1 MRLTKAVYS
10 YRYCLP
16 GGFSDFHNVE
26 ERRPLT
32 HVDKREAGATPIS
45 L

>member
-10 YRYCLP
+10 YRYRLS

-26 ERRPLT
+26 ERRPLL
-32 HVDKREAGATPIS
+32 HGDKQDAGAAPIR

>member
-10 YRYCLP
+10 YRHCLS
-16 GGFSDFHNVE
+16 GGFSDSHNLE
-26 ERRPLT
+26 ERRPVM
-32 HVDKREAGATPIS
+32 HGDKQDARATPIR